1 MKRRLLT
8 NGNKVDFIFALM
20 AGMKSNKAL
29 FKGYELEQDAENGDL
44 FIRESFINALIDTN
58 FSIDEFEKS
67 LMITSIDSRKIFLNA
82 DVILEDICRIPS
94 SMIPEDL
101 KLVEN
106 LIYSEEIGDV
116 FKILHYPSY
125 VKIQYL

>member
-29 FKGYELEQDAENGDL
+29 FKGYELEQNGDL

-116 FKILHYPSY
+116 FKILHSPSY

>member
-8 NGNKVDFIFALM
+8 NGNKVDFIFALI
-20 AGMKSNKAL
+20 AGMESNKAL
-29 FKGYELEQDAENGDL
+29 FKGYELEQDMKGL
-44 FIRESFINALIDTN
+44 IIRETFINPIINTN

-67 LMITSIDSRKIFLNA
+67 LMTTSIDSRKIFLNA
-82 DVILEDICRIPS
+82 DVMLEDICRIPS

>member
-8 NGNKVDFIFALM
+8 NGNKEDFIFALI
-20 AGMKSNKAL
+20 AGMESNKAL
-29 FKGYELEQDAENGDL
+29 FKGYELEQDMKGL
-44 FIRESFINALIDTN
+44 IIRESFINALIDTN
-58 FSIDEFEKS
+58 FNIDEFEKS
-67 LMITSIDSRKIFLNA
+67 LMVTSTDSRKIFLNA
-82 DVILEDICRIPS
+82 DVMLEDICRIPS

-101 KLVEN
+101 KLVGN

>member
-20 AGMKSNKAL
+20 AGIESNKAL
-29 FKGYELEQDAENGDL
+29 FKGYELEQDMKGL
-44 FIRESFINALIDTN
+44 IIRETFINPIINTN
-58 FSIDEFEKS
+58 FNIDEFEKS
-67 LMITSIDSRKIFLNA
+67 LMTTSIDSRKIFLNA
-82 DVILEDICRIPS
+82 DVMLEDICRIPS

>member
-8 NGNKVDFIFALM
+8 NGNKVDFIFALI
-20 AGMKSNKAL
+20 AGMESNKAL
-29 FKGYELEQDAENGDL
+29 FKGYELEQDMKGL
-44 FIRESFINALIDTN
+44 IIRESFINALIDTN
-58 FSIDEFEKS
+58 FNIDEFEKS
-67 LMITSIDSRKIFLNA
+67 LMVTSTDSRKIFLNA
-82 DVILEDICRIPS
+82 DVMLEDICRIPS

-101 KLVEN
+101 KLVGN

>member
-1 MKRRLLT
+1 MDIVNT
-8 NGNKVDFIFALM
+8 G
-20 AGMKSNKAL
+20 
-29 FKGYELEQDAENGDL
+29 
-44 FIRESFINALIDTN
+44 
-58 FSIDEFEKS
+58 
-67 LMITSIDSRKIFLNA
+67 RKIFLNA
-82 DVILEDICRIPS
+82 DVMLEDICRIPS